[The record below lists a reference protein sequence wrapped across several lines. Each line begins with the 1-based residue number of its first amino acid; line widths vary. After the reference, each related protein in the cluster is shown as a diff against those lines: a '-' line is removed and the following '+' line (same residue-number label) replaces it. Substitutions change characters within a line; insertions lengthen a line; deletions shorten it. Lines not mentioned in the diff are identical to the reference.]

1 MTDQVDNT
9 QNPLIPP
16 PKKDELSQ
24 ADPNQFKQVMKEL
37 STDTEQKGKWKPQ
50 KEDLFDGDDIGVS
63 DDTDDV
69 TTPFVSGD
77 TDIGET
83 TQAASSAASSQVN
96 RASQTGFPDNGEE
109 DGIITPQ
116 TMPASGAQAAQPL
129 GQEELPGTAP
139 ISLTRSEKMGG
150 AALDKKG
157 IEAGEVPSEK
167 PAGKTA
173 KQQAD
178 AAEMAGVPLPTAPI
192 AQDATIIPEKEKVK
206 TKQGSSTPTDL
217 GTQVPQQQLPLAPP
231 LTTLAPAAYTQMVPV
246 LQEFFQKLVGVLTV
260 MKASGVSETV
270 IKLNA
275 PAGSRLSIFNGS
287 EISIKE
293 YSSAPKI
300 FNIQFNGNPEAANLV
315 QGNLGNLMVA
325 LSDKE
330 YNFKVNRFDVGL
342 VSDKDEPL
350 FKRKGAISGDDAS

>member
-16 PKKDELSQ
+16 PKKDELSA

-50 KEDLFDGDDIGVS
+50 KEDQFDDENITTS
-63 DDTDDV
+63 DNTDDV
-69 TTPFVSGD
+69 TAPYIPGD

-83 TQAASSAASSQVN
+83 AQAGSSAASSQVN
-96 RASQTGFPDNGEE
+96 EASQAAFPDNGEE
-109 DGIITPQ
+109 DGIITPE
-116 TMPASGAQAAQPL
+116 TMPISGPQEAQPL
-129 GQEELPGTAP
+129 GQEELPGAAP

-157 IEAGEVPSEK
+157 IQAGEVPSESRAEK
-167 PAGKTA
+167 MA

-178 AAEMAGVPLPTAPI
+178 AADMAGVPLATPI
-192 AQDATIIPEKEKVK
+192 AQDTTIIPEKEKVK
-206 TKQGSSTPTDL
+206 TKVGTSSTPADL
-217 GTQVPQQQLPLAPP
+217 GTQLPQQQTLMAPP
-231 LTTLAPAAYTQMVPV
+231 LTTLAPAAYTQMMPV

-300 FNIQFNGNPEAANLV
+300 FNIQFNGNPEAVSLV
-315 QGNLGNLMVA
+315 QGNLGNLMAA

-330 YNFKVNRFDVGL
+330 YNFKVNRFDIGL